1 VTVLEVRLFE
11 SDGATP
17 VRILSRRRGL
27 RAREV
32 FNGAGYGEVTVPAS
46 EASDVA
52 YDQVVKVAYDGTIVA
67 GFIVERKARTHV
79 DDNGL
84 AWVTLSGRGLL
95 AWLEDAVVY
104 PAWGL
109 KRWSPVDRP
118 FNFAGKGGNWEDR
131 VTWTSPLGVAY
142 TATTTVRT
150 GYPLKWP
157 DRKGKWIWKTD
168 PASTVAADTR
178 NWFKADF
185 TIASARKVRF
195 YVTADN
201 RFSLFVDGTLILKTS
216 DLKGEGATWKKT
228 AVRTIRLDAGTHYIA
243 VAASNGDGSETS
255 LAGLLV
261 AVTEVR
267 SDGKPG
273 KVLRRTDTTNWL
285 VTDDEPRWYPSE
297 IVENLFT
304 EANTR
309 GVDRIGNLSVG
320 WTDDEDSSGR
330 DWTTAAA
337 LKIRCGTNYL
347 DVIGRM
353 VDLGID
359 FWLDPATNTLES
371 YETRGT
377 NRTASVLLKVQKN
390 LAAYETS
397 GTATGK
403 TFALV
408 RSADRWTSATNSA
421 GVTARGRRETF
432 LEFGNLTG
440 TTTPSS
446 AASRVLA
453 RTAVVGRGVERVSAI
468 PTPDARPFLDFAPG
482 DRVTV
487 TSTEATIST
496 ARVLSITLVEDDAG
510 LVTYEPE
517 LEVLA

>member
-1 VTVLEVRLFE
+1 VTVLEVRLYDT
-11 SDGATP
+11 DGATP
-17 VRILSRRRGL
+17 LGVLSRRRGVSV
-27 RAREV
+27 REV
-32 FNGAGYGEVTVPAS
+32 FNGVGFGQVTVPAAD
-46 EASDVA
+46 ASSVD
-52 YDQVVKVAYDGTIVA
+52 YDQVVKVAYDGTVVA
-67 GFIVERKARTHV
+67 GFIVEEKTRTHV
-79 DDNGL
+79 DDRGL
-84 AWVTLSGRGLL
+84 SWVTLRGRGLL

-142 TATTTVRT
+142 TDTTTARA
-150 GYPLKWP
+150 GFPRRWP
-157 DRKGKWIWKTD
+157 DRRAKWIWKTD
-168 PASTVAADTR
+168 PTDTVAADTK
-178 NWFKADF
+178 NWFRSSF
-185 TIASARKVRF
+185 TISSARKVRF

-201 RFSLFVDGTLILKTS
+201 RFQLFVDGTLILKTS

-261 AVTEVR
+261 CVTQVQ
-267 SDGKPG
+267 SNGKPG
-273 KVLRRTDTTNWL
+273 KVLRRTDTTNWS

-297 IVENLFT
+297 IVENLLT
-304 EANTR
+304 EANSR
-309 GVDRIGNLSVG
+309 GVDRIGNITVG

-330 DWTTAAA
+330 DWTTTAA
-337 LKIRCGTNYL
+337 LKIRCGTTYL
-347 DVIGRM
+347 DVIHRM

-359 FWLDPATNTLES
+359 WWLDPATNSLKS

-377 NRTASVLLKVQKN
+377 NRTASVLLKVAKN
-390 LAAYETS
+390 LAVYETA

-421 GVTARGRRETF
+421 GVSARGRRETF
-432 LEFGNLTG
+432 LEFGNLSG
-440 TTTPSS
+440 TATPNA

-453 RTAVVGRGVERVSAI
+453 RTAVVGRSVQRVSAI

-487 TSTEATIST
+487 TSTTATIST
-496 ARVLSITLVEDDAG
+496 ARVLSITLLEDDDG